1 MKTCILLVGALWLA
15 CACFVAADPALKD
28 NAREYLALRSTLQA
42 TALTPAQVDGPRSPW
57 RGKVVELYGRVA
69 CMTAGAPSTI
79 TLQVPGA
86 QHFMPVDLDQAH
98 PLAEVDSIVHVLA
111 DLAADAKP
119 SDHFRLKA
127 IILEADLPAAEQ
139 RYAASVGGN
148 DVKVAEQVAAQVA
161 TGTAPKNEK
170 ASTGRSAPET
180 PRQAPPQQEPPRQVA
195 RPGTDM
201 PEIQL
206 KGVTAITIGVWKQWV
221 GKINSKLTAEQL
233 ELIVR
238 SVLYYSALYGVDHR
252 LSFAMIKCESSFNP
266 TCVSHAGATGL
277 CQLMPGTAAG
287 LGVDRWDIEQN
298 IHGGIK
304 YLSGQLHAYSGRSN
318 YEQFAMGLA
327 SYNAGPNAVKR
338 AGGVPNIPETIRYVK
353 KVGDL
358 FVQLC
363 KTMP

>member
-1 MKTCILLVGALWLA
+1 MNTRILLVGAICFG
-15 CACFVAADPALKD
+15 CACMAAAEPALKD

-42 TALTPAQVDGPRSPW
+42 ATLTAAQVDGPRSPW

-69 CMTAGAPSTI
+69 CITAGTPVTI
-79 TLQVPGA
+79 TLQIPGA
-86 QHFMPVDLDQAH
+86 RQFMPVNMDQAH
-98 PLAEVDSIVHVLA
+98 PLAAIDNIVHVLA
-111 DLAADAKP
+111 DLPADAKP
-119 SDHFRLKA
+119 SDHFRFKA

-139 RYAASVGGN
+139 RYARDLAGN

-161 TGTAPKNEK
+161 SGSAPKDEK
-170 ASTGRSAPET
+170 TAAGTSAAPET
-180 PRQAPPQQEPPRQVA
+180 QAPAQQDPPRQIA

-206 KGVTAITIGVWKQWV
+206 KGVADSTIGVWKQWV
-221 GKINSKLTAEQL
+221 AKQNSKLTPGEL

-266 TCVSHAGATGL
+266 KCVSHAGASGL

-298 IHGGIK
+298 ISGGIK
-304 YLSGQLHAYSGRSN
+304 YLSIQLHAYAGRSN